1 MNKRSKL
8 YKELSY
14 SEIKNI
20 LEDYF
25 GGNINFDFNLIS
37 GGLFNTIYKIEI
49 NNEKQ
54 IILRVGPVNKDLLLN
69 FELNLMLSEKQVYKL
84 CEENGIP
91 CSKVIYHS
99 NDNNIINREYMIV
112 EYIESKPLLQID
124 IPKDKEAEIYMKFGE
139 YIKKINSI
147 KANKFGRVFD
157 VYNGKGFELWSE
169 YLKSEMLDVTSRL
182 KEFNLIDTHLF
193 KEINSIV
200 DKYKETLDEINEP
213 KLIHNDLW
221 VGNILI
227 NYSNDIYDIAAI
239 IDSDRALF
247 GDANFEFTNCLVNDF
262 VMKGYGEIKQR
273 DEIRS
278 DIYTL
283 VARLIETYVWYV
295 EYDNEECGKV
305 NMEIAMEVL
314 KKLR

>member
-37 GGLFNTIYKIEI
+37 GGLFNTTYKIKI
-49 NNEKQ
+49 NNEKE
-54 IILRVGPVNKDLLLN
+54 IILRVGPINKELLLK
-69 FELNLMLSEKQVYKL
+69 FEQNLMLSEIQVYKL
-84 CEENGIP
+84 CEEKGIP

-99 NDNNIINREYMIV
+99 NDNKIINREYMIV

-124 IPKDKEAEIYMKFGE
+124 IPKDKEREIYKKIGQ

-147 KANKFGRVFD
+147 EAKKFGRVFD
-157 VYNGKGFELWSE
+157 VYNDKGFDLWSE
-169 YLKSEMLDVTSRL
+169 YLKSEILDVTSRL

-221 VGNILI
+221 AGNILI
-227 NYSNDIYDIAAI
+227 NYNNDIYDVVAI
-239 IDSDRALF
+239 IDADRAIF
-247 GDANFEFTNCLVNDF
+247 GDINFEFTNCLVNDS
-262 VMKGYGEIKQR
+262 VMEGYGEIKQR